1 MKQTIL
7 ITCMLLL
14 TACGS
19 LIKIA
24 PENNLT
30 PFPKKPEFTTMVD
43 KPIVSKSGENYVVV
57 PEFIKRTTA
66 EHIHL
71 EKIYQWKS
79 ENGIKE

>member
-7 ITCMLLL
+7 VILALLL
-14 TACGS
+14 TACSG
-19 LIKIA
+19 LVKVV

-79 ENGIKE
+79 TNGVKE